1 MVWYEEE
8 GGPFLSVEIEIGDG
22 PAPELDNGVLMTD
35 ICTHAHMYRQTML
48 VVKLL
53 SQMKMKDFLISDMY

>member
-1 MVWYEEE
+1 M
-8 GGPFLSVEIEIGDG
+8 SVEIEIGDG
-22 PAPELDNGVLMTD
+22 PGPELDNGVLMTD